1 MTVTQGAAVYQGTAY
16 TLNFTFEDD
25 DEVVIDITGWTFA
38 TDIKDSRSDDAALV
52 SLTTANGGFVVTDG
66 PNGRLDMIITAA
78 QTDLLP
84 EGSMVFD
91 LLRTDS
97 SPGPVYYLGGSFRV
111 KRPVT
116 QL

>member
-25 DEVVIDITGWTFA
+25 DDVVIDITGWTFA
-38 TDIKDSRSDDAALV
+38 ADIKDTRADETALV
-52 SLTTANGGFVVTDG
+52 SLTTANGGFTVTDG
-66 PNGRLDMIITAA
+66 PNGRLEMVLTAE

-84 EGSMVFD
+84 EGGMVFD

-97 SPGPVYYLGGSFRV
+97 DPGPVYYLGGSFRV